1 MPGKV
6 QNLMC
11 AKSATPTEL
20 ALSWERPAL
29 LGEEV
34 VDYRVKVK
42 ELIMSHRN
50 GTREVEELDVDS
62 FNTAIKQ
69 ATISQGLGIT
79 SCQY

>member
-1 MPGKV
+1 
-6 QNLMC
+6 MC
-11 AKSATPTEL
+11 AKSATSTEL

-34 VDYRVKVK
+34 VNYRVKVK
-42 ELIMSHRN
+42 ELSHRN

-69 ATISQGLGIT
+69 ATISQGLGIINLVNVDLVCT
-79 SCQY
+79 